1 MIDGPTKATDR
12 LPPPPAAEP
21 SKARVL
27 GVDVARGIA
36 LISMFAAHTF
46 AVMGDDGRPT
56 LAVMTVVGRSATL
69 FVMVAGISLAFLT
82 GGQRLLHAGPR
93 RAAAAGLA
101 VRALL
106 IGVIGL
112 ALGYVT
118 DDLWVI
124 LPYYGLF
131 FLLAIPLISL
141 RPLAL
146 AGIATALTVVGPLL
160 EMAEHSLDLPAP
172 FIPNPTLTSPFV
184 DPIGFVVELFVS
196 GGYPAGVY
204 MAYLCVGMAI
214 GRLDLSS
221 TKVAARLLGGGLALA
236 VTAWVTSSVLLFR
249 LGGLQHLQAAAGGET
264 DPTRIRDKILWDPE
278 QVESW
283 WWLALRGH
291 HSGTPIDMLHTVGVA
306 MAIVGAALLVTKLPA
321 ARRLLWPLG
330 VVGSMTL
337 TIYSAHAVALN
348 LDDLLDVDDLAFYL
362 LQITAAVIFAVV
374 WQRFRGQGP
383 LERLVAKPA
392 GLARRAVTAR
402 LEGPSGGAPT
412 APRPGCS
419 AGPRTPR

>member
-1 MIDGPTKATDR
+1 MIDGPTKATDQR
-12 LPPPPAAEP
+12 PSPPAAGP
-21 SKARVL
+21 AKARVL
-27 GVDVARGIA
+27 GVDVTRGVA
-36 LISMFAAHTF
+36 LISMIAAHIF
-46 AVMGDDGRPT
+46 GVMSDDGRPT

-82 GGQRLLHAGPR
+82 GGRRPLQGDAR
-93 RAAAAGLA
+93 RAAAAGIA

-146 AGIATALTVVGPLL
+146 AGIAAALTVVGPLI
-160 EMAEHSLDLPAP
+160 EMAENGLDLPTP

-184 DPIGFVVELFVS
+184 DPIGFIVEMFVS

-204 MAYLCVGMAI
+204 MAYICVGMAI

-249 LGGLQHLQAAAGGET
+249 LGGLQHLQAAAEGET
-264 DPTRIRDKILWDPE
+264 DPARIRDKILWDPE
-278 QVESW
+278 QVQSW

-306 MAIVGAALLVTKLPA
+306 VAVVGAALLVTKHPA

-337 TIYSAHAVALN
+337 TVYSAHAAALN
-348 LDDLLDVDDLAFYL
+348 LGDLLDVGHLAFYL
-362 LQITAAVIFAVV
+362 LQITAAVIFAIV
-374 WQRFRGQGP
+374 WHRLRGQGP

-392 GLARRAVTAR
+392 SLARRAVTAR
-402 LEGPSGGAPT
+402 LEGPAEGAPT
-412 APRPGCS
+412 APHRPPPS
-419 AGPRTPR
+419 AVEGRP